1 VSLSAQQATTTK
13 GGPEKASRAAACQAA
28 AGRADFACMDPEAV
42 NFPAPAIPV
51 LPYLTLAQLSLHPRR
66 PLPLFLQRPHA
77 FFRNGRSALA
87 SVLLRERLQGRRVL
101 LPGYMCKSVIEPIIW
116 SRSTPLYFALDDAL
130 NVDLDDFERQL
141 HGADAAIVT
150 HFFGIP
156 QADMPRI
163 ADLCRKH
170 DVLLI
175 EDCAHAFLGE
185 SAGRS
190 LGSFG
195 DYAIASTV
203 KFCPGIE
210 GGLLIANGRSLE
222 HEMHPG
228 WRSVR
233 LRSALTLLDRGVAGY
248 RSRRRRQAFSD
259 QAVPPAPAWRAERLE
274 AIEVVPDASGR
285 YEWFDPNDVAT
296 PGDGCSYKLLYLLDY
311 EHIARTRREN
321 FARYLRAFAD
331 VPGCAPI
338 IETLQAATVPYMFP
352 LFVED
357 IERVFRTFKFE
368 RIPIWRWEQQP
379 VDVPAIGQRYG
390 RNLLHLP
397 CHQCLRA
404 EDIDAIAAEISAL
417 VTGAAR

>member
-1 VSLSAQQATTTK
+1 MT
-13 GGPEKASRAAACQAA
+13 GGPPEKASRPGACDAAAAH
-28 AGRADFACMDPEAV
+28 ADFACMDPEAV

-51 LPYLTLAQLSLHPRR
+51 LPYLTLAQLRVHRR
-66 PLPLFLQRPHA
+66 GRLPVFLQRPHA

-87 SVLLRERLQGRRVL
+87 SVLLREGLQGRRVL

-130 NVDLDDFERQL
+130 NVDLDDFERQVRD
-141 HGADAAIVT
+141 ADAAIVT

-163 ADLCRKH
+163 AAICRKNG
-170 DVLLI
+170 VLLI

-185 SAGRS
+185 TAGRS

-210 GGLLIANGRSLE
+210 GGLLIANNRALE

-228 WRSVR
+228 WRSTR

-248 RSRRRRQAFSD
+248 RARRRRKAFAD
-259 QAVPPAPAWRAERLE
+259 ETVPPAPAWRAERLD
-274 AIEVVPDASGR
+274 AIEAVPNAAGR
-285 YEWFDPNDVAT
+285 FEWFNPQDVAA
-296 PGDGCSYKLLYLLDY
+296 PGDGFSYKLLYLLDY
-311 EHIARTRREN
+311 EHIARVRREN
-321 FARYLRAFAD
+321 FERYLRAFAD
-331 VPGCAPI
+331 VPGCVPI
-338 IETLQAATVPYMFP
+338 IETLQAGTVPYMFP

-379 VDVPAIGQRYG
+379 IDVPAIGKRYG

-404 EDIDAIAAEISAL
+404 EDIDAIAAEIGAL
-417 VTGAAR
+417 VAGAARSQRVPGA